1 MNLFQICDTAGQE
14 RYKSIAKIY
23 YLKSQAIIFV
33 YDITNLESFN
43 ALKKLYNEVKD
54 NLDIN
59 NVNVFIVGNK
69 NDLYLNEKV
78 PKKDAE
84 EYSKSINATYRCVSA
99 LTSDGIKELFECIG
113 KTLLVGKEPSEEKKP
128 EQNKNIQLKNN
139 KKNEDPKGGK
149 NKKKCC

>member
-1 MNLFQICDTAGQE
+1 M
-14 RYKSIAKIY
+14 
-23 YLKSQAIIFV
+23 
-33 YDITNLESFN
+33 YDITNPESFN

-84 EYSKSINATYRCVSA
+84 EYAKSINATYRCVSA
-99 LTSDGIKELFECIG
+99 LTNDGIKELFECIG
-113 KTLLVGKEPSEEKKP
+113 KTLLVGKEPLEEKKP
-128 EQNKNIQLKNN
+128 EENKNIQLKKNQ
-139 KKNEDPKGGK
+139 KNEDPKGGK

>member
-1 MNLFQICDTAGQE
+1 M
-14 RYKSIAKIY
+14 
-23 YLKSQAIIFV
+23 
-33 YDITNLESFN
+33 YDITNPESFN

-84 EYSKSINATYRCVSA
+84 EYAKSINATYRCVSA
-99 LTSDGIKELFECIG
+99 LTNDGIKELFECIG
-113 KTLLVGKEPSEEKKP
+113 KTLLVGKEPLEEKKP
-128 EQNKNIQLKNN
+128 EENKNIQLKKN

>member
-1 MNLFQICDTAGQE
+1 
-14 RYKSIAKIY
+14 
-23 YLKSQAIIFV
+23 
-33 YDITNLESFN
+33 
-43 ALKKLYNEVKD
+43 LYNEVKD

-84 EYSKSINATYRCVSA
+84 EYTKSINATYRCVSA

>member
-1 MNLFQICDTAGQE
+1 M
-14 RYKSIAKIY
+14 
-23 YLKSQAIIFV
+23 
-33 YDITNLESFN
+33 YDITNPESFN

-84 EYSKSINATYRCVSA
+84 EYAKSINATYRCVSA
-99 LTSDGIKELFECIG
+99 LTNDGIKELFECIG
-113 KTLLVGKEPSEEKKP
+113 KTLLVGKEPLEEKKP
-128 EQNKNIQLKNN
+128 EENKSIQLKKN